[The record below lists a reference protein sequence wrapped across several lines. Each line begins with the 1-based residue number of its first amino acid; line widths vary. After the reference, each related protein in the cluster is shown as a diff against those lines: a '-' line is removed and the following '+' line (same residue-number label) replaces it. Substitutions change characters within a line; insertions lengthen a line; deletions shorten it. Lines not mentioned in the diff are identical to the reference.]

1 MNIFFAIFAK
11 VNEKRAVCKNGKVVW
26 TAEFSFWR
34 MYKDKEVKN
43 NNTSGE
49 YGRVV
54 KFLALLGGAQ
64 GFSLLIN
71 LLRNKVA
78 SKLMGTVGIGLIG
91 LYNRTVQMFCDCTNL
106 SLSYSAVRKLSDV
119 YENSN
124 AEEVAHYVKVT
135 RSIALLTGI
144 AGMLLFMIFSPL
156 VMEFFADGGDYSS
169 WYFVLLSP
177 VILFMAVSGGEVAV
191 MRGVRR
197 LNSLAVYTLWNSLAA
212 LIVALPFYFFMGVDG
227 ILPSMLFVAFLQML
241 GALFHTTRLYSYKAA
256 PFSMRLL
263 RDGVEMLKLGA
274 GYIYTT
280 ILVSFSIWL
289 IYSRIYA
296 LGGESELGLFSAGY
310 LLMSMLPSVLFAA
323 LDSEYYPRLA
333 GSFGNKKVR
342 NAMVNEQV
350 EVHLLVQTPVILAV
364 IVVLPLLFPLLYS
377 GKFIPAVEMTQLAM
391 FGLLFHILTYPIS
404 FMPLSKGDIIVFMSQ
419 ETVYNVLN
427 VVLAVTGY
435 RYWGL
440 EGVGAG
446 LMFAR
451 LMDFVVAFSISYF
464 RYGFRLSSCSLKYAF
479 VNMLIALTVFI
490 AVFCLDGVMYWV
502 CSLPIVA
509 VSVAFS
515 LYCLVRHGDIFNKL
529 LKRIKLKR

>member
-1 MNIFFAIFAK
+1 MD
-11 VNEKRAVCKNGKVVW
+11 
-26 TAEFSFWR
+26 
-34 MYKDKEVKN
+34 KDKEVKSN
-43 NNTSGE
+43 KASGE

-144 AGMLLFMIFSPL
+144 AGMLLFMIVSPL

-227 ILPSMLFVAFLQML
+227 ILPSMLFV
-241 GALFHTTRLYSYKAA
+241 LYSYKAA
-256 PFSMRLL
+256 PFSVRLL

-515 LYCLVRHGDIFNKL
+515 LYYLVRHGDIFNKL